1 MACIIGSWLAHV
13 SHTNSNALSLS
24 SILHRSLL
32 SFVLAMRISLLGG
45 RVRDVFSFF
54 FFFFLILL
62 KVNRGSVDRCFRVKK
77 KGSFSPCRCFLLAI
91 VVFDIAMP
99 CVGRDVCLSS
109 FLWRKFRQ
117 TLCSTMIL
125 YFLERHPSFRR
136 TRMLENGQIL
146 LKEEEGCVHARKF
159 RAYAR

>member
-1 MACIIGSWLAHV
+1 MC
-13 SHTNSNALSLS
+13 
-24 SILHRSLL
+24 
-32 SFVLAMRISLLGG
+32 FP
-45 RVRDVFSFF
+45 F

-146 LKEEEGCVHARKF
+146 LKEEEGRVHARKF

>member
-13 SHTNSNALSLS
+13 SHTNSNVLSLS

-32 SFVLAMRISLLGG
+32 SFVLAMRISLLGR
-45 RVRDVFSFF
+45 RVRDVFSF

-117 TLCSTMIL
+117 TCSTMIL

-146 LKEEEGCVHARKF
+146 LKEEEGRVHARKF